1 MKVKILASLIC
12 ASAFLAGCDQISS
25 ISGGDKEAP
34 KQEQTAVPPSSGEN
48 LIRSEET
55 VPQVSQKATVA
66 MPETTPIQTQ
76 EYGDGNM
83 VHLTK
88 ARVVGQILTVEFLFV
103 PKRKPDGSYRYVSYE
118 TKLDNVSYIDDAAA
132 QKVSLLQDEAGVYM
146 ASPLASNKT
155 EIRIYENGP
164 IKMTLKF
171 PAPPPSTPS
180 ISIDLPQIGSFD
192 AIPVSR

>member
-25 ISGGDKEAP
+25 IGGKEEP

-55 VPQVSQKATVA
+55 PQVSQKAAVA

-76 EYGDGNM
+76 EYGDGDM

-155 EIRIYENGP
+155 EIRINDDDP

>member
-1 MKVKILASLIC
+1 MKFKKIALLIC

-25 ISGGDKEAP
+25 IGGKEES

-48 LIRSEET
+48 LIRSEEAT
-55 VPQVSQKATVA
+55 PQVSQKAAVA
-66 MPETTPIQTQ
+66 MPETTSIQTQ

-103 PKRKPDGSYRYVSYE
+103 PKRKPDGDYQYLSYYP
-118 TKLDNVSYIDDAAA
+118 KLEDLSYIDDAAA
-132 QKVSLLQDEAGVYM
+132 QKVSLLQDEAGIYM
-146 ASPLASNKT
+146 GSPLDSSKT
-155 EIRIYENGP
+155 QLDVSSSKP
-164 IKMTLKF
+164 IKVTLKF
-171 PAPPPSTPS
+171 PAPPPNTSS
-180 ISIDLPQIGSFD
+180 ISIDLPEIGSFD